1 MNNISCL
8 IDFSET
14 GKTAT
19 SYAVWLAKKHHATIN
34 LMHYVANTEDQHII
48 ENKLISYSEIESSN
62 LPFTC
67 TIITGKYLKSI
78 AKALAQNKS
87 DLLVIGSHGVQSP
100 SQIWAAANVVH
111 ITQQIDIP
119 AFVVNENTA
128 TAGSP
133 IQNILFPIAPHAN
146 FKVLMEEAARWA
158 KQNEAHIAILCLA
171 SKDSDLPAD
180 IARNLEDS
188 ERYFAKENIAHTKT
202 LQESKVYSVGYAKD
216 IIAFAEENQFD
227 LISIMAQ
234 NSEENMYFGDVEK
247 TNLIQNHLGIP
258 ILCSNSSKG

>member
-1 MNNISCL
+1 MNTISCL

-19 SYAVWLAKKHHATIN
+19 SYAVWLAQKYHASIN
-34 LMHYVANTEDQHII
+34 LMHYVANTEDRDLI
-48 ENKLISYSEIESSN
+48 EKKLISHSEIESTK

-67 TIITGKYLKSI
+67 TIVTGKFLKSI
-78 AKALAQNKS
+78 PEALTQNET
-87 DLLVIGSHGVQSP
+87 DLLVIGSHGAQSS

-111 ITQQIDIP
+111 ITQHIDIP
-119 AFVVNENTA
+119 AFVVNENTS

-146 FKVLMEEAARWA
+146 FNVLIEEAARWA
-158 KQNEAHIAILCLA
+158 KQNEAHMAILCLA
-171 SKDSDLPAD
+171 LKDSDLPTD
-180 IARNLEDS
+180 IARNLENS
-188 ERYFAKENIAHTKT
+188 ERYFAAENIAHTKT
-202 LQESKVYSVGYAKD
+202 IQESKVYSVGYAKD
-216 IIAFAEENQFD
+216 IIAYAEENQFD

-258 ILCSNSSKG
+258 VLFSN